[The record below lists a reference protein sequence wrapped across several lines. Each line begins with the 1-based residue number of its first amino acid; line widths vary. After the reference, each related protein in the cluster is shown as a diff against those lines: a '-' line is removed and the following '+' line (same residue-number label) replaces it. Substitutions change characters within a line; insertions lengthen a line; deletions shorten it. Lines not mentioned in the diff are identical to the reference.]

1 MPHSILWS
9 VILALHLISIM
20 FWLGGTAYA
29 AIIMRHSLSLLDPT
43 QRNSV
48 QLQSLGRFFRVLMHA
63 IPTALITGWLM
74 ILHEGGFAQAPW
86 TTNLMQLVG
95 IVMAVLYVRVLTGP
109 FQKARRA
116 LRPQP
121 ALFDSIRNQILVIM
135 ALGLIA
141 VLAASL
147 GHPFL

>member
-9 VILALHLISIM
+9 VILAFHIISIM
-20 FWLGGTAYA
+20 FWVGGTAYA
-29 AIIMRHSLSLLDPT
+29 AIIMRQSLSLLDPT

-48 QLQSLGRFFRVLMHA
+48 QLQSLGRFFRVLMHV

-74 ILHEGGFAQAPW
+74 ILHEGGFEQAPW
-86 TTNLMQLVG
+86 TTNLMQLLG

-121 ALFDSIRNQILVIM
+121 ALFDSIRNQTLVIM

-141 VLAASL
+141 ILAASL

>member
-20 FWLGGTAYA
+20 FWIGGTAYA
-29 AIIMRHSLSLLDPT
+29 AIIMRQSLSLLDPT

-48 QLQSLGRFFRVLMHA
+48 QLQSLGRFFRVLMHV

-74 ILHEGGFAQAPW
+74 ILHEGGFAHAPW
-86 TTNLMQLVG
+86 TTNLMQLIGV
-95 IVMAVLYVRVLTGP
+95 IMAVLYVRVLTGS

-147 GHPFL
+147 GHPFV